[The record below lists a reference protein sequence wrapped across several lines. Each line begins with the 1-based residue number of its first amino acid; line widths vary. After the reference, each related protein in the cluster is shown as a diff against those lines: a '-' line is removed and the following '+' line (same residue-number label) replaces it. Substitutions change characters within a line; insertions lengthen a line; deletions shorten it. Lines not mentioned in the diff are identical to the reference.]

1 MAEDMFLLWGSGS
14 PPCWRVMIALEEKN
28 LQGYQHKL
36 LSFEKGE
43 HKSKEVFDVN
53 PRGQLPSFRHGP
65 HMINESVAACM
76 YLENQFKSQGNQLI
90 PSDQAGFALV
100 YQRMIEAPNAQQKM
114 IDVLLYNFHTP
125 EEERQDAALKKKNE
139 AATTEFQLWEGYLQ
153 KTGPYMAGKNFSLA
167 DVAFFPT
174 LALAFRLGLSQNKYP
189 KLAEYHDFLKDR
201 PSIKA
206 TWAQHWLENPPF
218 KSPPLAIL

>member
-53 PRGQLPSFRHGP
+53 PRGQ
-65 HMINESVAACM
+65 
-76 YLENQFKSQGNQLI
+76 NQFKSQGNQLI

-125 EEERQDAALKKKNE
+125 EEERQEAALKKKNE

-153 KTGPYMAGKNFSLA
+153 KTGPYMAGQNFSLA